1 MHAAAPSRNHT
12 RLHFPF
18 PFCLSGK
25 IPGLWERSDTVL
37 HFHCGLKKKKKK
49 KPRFQDIK
57 TVLNMHKPAEG
68 NSYCAVNLCTEAS
81 SCILVSVTNKH
92 PIIVLF
98 FLL

>member
-1 MHAAAPSRNHT
+1 MQLHHLEIIHAFIS
-12 RLHFPF
+12 
-18 PFCLSGK
+18 LSLFVYLVRFLVCGK
-25 IPGLWERSDTVL
+25 GVIRFYIFTVD
-37 HFHCGLKKKKKK
+37 LKKKKKI
-49 KPRFQDIK
+49 PRFQDIK